1 MACSLPFNLSNA
13 LTSNPLS
20 RWQAWRSKKEGR
32 ELGERS
38 NRREKRKG
46 RREGGDM
53 ENGRGEG
60 EMRSGGVRR
69 GEGRKEGER

>member
-38 NRREKRKG
+38 DGREKRK
-46 RREGGDM
+46 
-53 ENGRGEG
+53 
-60 EMRSGGVRR
+60 RR
-69 GEGRKEGER
+69 GEEVTWKIGGEKER